1 MVRVH
6 LSNLKMRK
14 EKEKMYLSK
23 GSALIHSQSF
33 KKWRQYLGL
42 SYEQLTAGLSLDF
55 LHPQGSISLNHE
67 PAN

>member
-1 MVRVH
+1 
-6 LSNLKMRK
+6 
-14 EKEKMYLSK
+14 MYLSK